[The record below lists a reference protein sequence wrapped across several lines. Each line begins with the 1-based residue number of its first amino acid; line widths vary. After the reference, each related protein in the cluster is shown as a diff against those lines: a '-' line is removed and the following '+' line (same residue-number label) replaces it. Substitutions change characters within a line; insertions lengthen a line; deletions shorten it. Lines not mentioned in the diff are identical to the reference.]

1 MKLCVS
7 ELGRASQN
15 EAPPGPPGILEMTRG
30 LLGGR
35 SILRIIHETMTF
47 KEPPEELMALAY
59 LKIKGFLWDP
69 YD

>member
-15 EAPPGPPGILEMTRG
+15 EAPRGPTGTLEMTRG
-30 LLGGR
+30 LLV
-35 SILRIIHETMTF
+35 HTKDHTETMTF

-69 YD
+69 YDGGP